1 MRVLH
6 TLGLTT
12 AILLG
17 SAIIATAETSPRP
30 AVELWP
36 STAPG
41 EAKQLD
47 PETNISKPGEGLVGG
62 RSVIRLANVS
72 RPTLTV
78 YSPPA
83 HRNTGAAVLVCPGGG
98 YNIHAND
105 LEGTEVCEWL
115 NTIGVTGV
123 LLKYRVP
130 RRDGR
135 EKHDAP
141 LQDASR
147 AIRLTRQHASEWGI
161 DPNRI
166 GVLGFSAGGHLATV
180 LSNHGDASTY
190 EAIDEADKLSSR
202 PNFSVLI
209 YPAYLLKD
217 KDSSELAPELT
228 ISKETPSTFIAITA
242 DDPVGVEGALYY
254 SLALKKTGVPLELHV
269 YPSGGH
275 GYGLR
280 PTTNPVTAWP
290 HRATEWMRA
299 QGLLE
304 PEQSR

>member
-1 MRVLH
+1 MLNLH
-6 TLGLTT
+6 TLGRT
-12 AILLG
+12 ASALLLAAFITPTKAG
-17 SAIIATAETSPRP
+17 PLP
-30 AVELWP
+30 AVKLWP
-36 STAPG
+36 SNVPG
-41 EAKQLD
+41 ETQQLD
-47 PETNISKPGEGLVGG
+47 PETNVSKPGEGLVGG
-62 RSVIRLANVS
+62 RTVIRLANVS
-72 RPTLTV
+72 QPSLTV

-83 HRNTGAAVLVCPGGG
+83 HRNTGAAILVCPGGG
-98 YNIHAND
+98 YNILAND
-105 LEGTEVCEWL
+105 LEGSEVCEWL
-115 NTIGVTGV
+115 NEIGVTGV

-130 RRDGR
+130 RREGR

-161 DPNRI
+161 DPDRI

-180 LSNHGDASTY
+180 LSNHGDASIY
-190 EAIDEADKLSSR
+190 DAVDEADQLSSR

-209 YPAYLLKD
+209 YPAYLLKE
-217 KDSSELAPELT
+217 KESSELAPELT

-254 SLALKKTGVPLELHV
+254 SLALKKAGVPVEIHV

-280 PTTNPVTAWP
+280 PTTNPVTRWP
-290 HRATEWMRA
+290 DRATDWMRA

-304 PEQSR
+304 PDKSR